1 VSETLVHRH
10 YLIVFILAPTLL
22 LFGLAPVSAV
32 ASYAPGVKP
41 GDSVTYGQI
50 NASWKSSTAPVSPV
64 KDLLGVS
71 SITVVVLNVL
81 GNSVTA
87 RQTYTHPNGT
97 TRSIV
102 WAEDTRSGTGN
113 MSSAIEWIIAGSLSS
128 PDPLYD
134 SSSASTIVQ
143 TVQGVYA
150 GSVRTVNII
159 NSTQPEPGGFC
170 KFLRV
175 WDQTTGVLLGF
186 ALNYTV
192 SNGNYHVSASA
203 SAQMTQ
209 TNAWVLPAH
218 TGTRLPSPILGLAL
232 FLAAAIGSASVY
244 ALHVRPS
251 SHRES
256 LKGDGK
262 EPKIIR
268 CSSLAY
274 LFSLV

>member
-1 VSETLVHRH
+1 VSGTIIRRH
-10 YLIVFILAPTLL
+10 YLIAFILAPTLL
-22 LFGLAPVSAV
+22 FFGLAPVSAV
-32 ASYAPGVKP
+32 ASYVPGVKP
-41 GDSVTYGQI
+41 GDSVTYGQV
-50 NASWKSSTAPVSPV
+50 NASWKSSTVRVSPV

-71 SITVVVLNVL
+71 SITVAVLNVV
-81 GNSVTA
+81 GTGVTA
-87 RQTYTHPNGT
+87 RQTFAYPNGT

-102 WAEDTRSGTGN
+102 GVEDIRSGTGN
-113 MSSAIEWIIAGSLSS
+113 MSSEIEWIIAGSLSS

-134 SSSASTIVQ
+134 SSSASTIGK

-203 SAQMTQ
+203 SAQMNR
-209 TNAWVLPAH
+209 TNAWVLRAQ
-218 TGTRLPSPILGLAL
+218 TGTRLPSPIVGLAL
-232 FLAAAIGSASVY
+232 FLAAAIGSASVC
-244 ALHVRPS
+244 ALHVR
-251 SHRES
+251 RRLIEN
-256 LKGDGK
+256 L
-262 EPKIIR
+262 
-268 CSSLAY
+268 
-274 LFSLV
+274 

>member
-1 VSETLVHRH
+1 VSGTLLHRRN
-10 YLIVFILAPTLL
+10 LIVPILASVLL
-22 LFGLAPVSAV
+22 LVFGLAPVSAA
-32 ASYAPGVKP
+32 ASYTPGVKP

-71 SITVVVLNVL
+71 SITVAVLNVV

-87 RQTYTHPNGT
+87 RQSFAYPNGT

-102 WAEDTRSGTGN
+102 WVEDIRSGTGN
-113 MSSAIEWIIAGSLSS
+113 MSSVIEWIIAGSLSS

-134 SSSASTIVQ
+134 SSSASTIGQ
-143 TVQGVYA
+143 TLRGVYA

-203 SAQMTQ
+203 SAQMNQ
-209 TNAWVLPAH
+209 TNAWVLPTH
-218 TGTRLPSPILGLAL
+218 TGTRLPSPILGLGL

-244 ALHVRPS
+244 ALHVR
-251 SHRES
+251 RRLIES
-256 LKGDGK
+256 L
-262 EPKIIR
+262 
-268 CSSLAY
+268 
-274 LFSLV
+274 

>member
-1 VSETLVHRH
+1 VSGTLVHRH
-10 YLIVFILAPTLL
+10 YLIVIILAPTLL
-22 LFGLAPVSAV
+22 FFGLAPVSAA
-32 ASYAPGVKP
+32 ASYVPGVKP
-41 GDSVTYGQI
+41 GDSVTYGQV
-50 NASWKSSTAPVSPV
+50 NASWNSSTAPVSPV

-71 SITVVVLNVL
+71 SITVAVLSVVGTSL
-81 GNSVTA
+81 TA
-87 RQTYTHPNGT
+87 RQTYSHPNGT

-102 WAEDTRSGTGN
+102 WVEDIRSETGN
-113 MSSAIEWIIAGSLSS
+113 MSSVIEWIIAGSLSS

-134 SSSASTIVQ
+134 SFSASTIGK

-175 WDQTTGVLLGF
+175 WDQSTGVLLGF

-203 SAQMTQ
+203 SAQMNQ
-209 TNAWVLPAH
+209 TNAWVLLAH

-232 FLAAAIGSASVY
+232 FLAAAIGSASAY
-244 ALHVRPS
+244 ALHVR
-251 SHRES
+251 RRLIES
-256 LKGDGK
+256 L
-262 EPKIIR
+262 
-268 CSSLAY
+268 
-274 LFSLV
+274 

>member
-1 VSETLVHRH
+1 MSGTLIHRH
-10 YLIVFILAPTLL
+10 NLIVFVLAPALL
-22 LFGLAPVSAV
+22 FFGLAPVSAA
-32 ASYAPGVKP
+32 ASYVPGVKP
-41 GDSVTYGQI
+41 GDSVTYGQV

-71 SITVVVLNVL
+71 SITVAVLKVV

-87 RQTYTHPNGT
+87 RQSFAYPNGT

-102 WAEDTRSGTGN
+102 GVEDIQNGTGN
-113 MSSAIEWIIAGSLSS
+113 MSSAIEWIIARSLSS
-128 PDPLYD
+128 PDPLYY
-134 SSSASTIVQ
+134 SSSASTIGQ

-170 KFLRV
+170 KFLRI
-175 WDQTTGVLLGF
+175 WDQNTGVLLAF

-192 SNGNYHVSASA
+192 SNGNYQVSASA

-218 TGTRLPSPILGLAL
+218 AGTRLPSPILGLTL

-244 ALHVRPS
+244 ALHVR
-251 SHRES
+251 RRLIES
-256 LKGDGK
+256 L
-262 EPKIIR
+262 
-268 CSSLAY
+268 
-274 LFSLV
+274 

>member
-1 VSETLVHRH
+1 MSWALIRRH

-22 LFGLAPVSAV
+22 FFGLAPVSAA
-32 ASYAPGVKP
+32 ASYVPGVKP
-41 GDSVTYGQI
+41 GDSVTYGQV
-50 NASWKSSTAPVSPV
+50 NASWNSSTGPVFPV

-71 SITVVVLNVL
+71 SMTVAVLNVV
-81 GNSVTA
+81 GTSVTA
-87 RQTYTHPNGT
+87 RQTYNYANGT

-102 WAEDTRSGTGN
+102 WVEDIRSGSGN

-134 SSSASTIVQ
+134 SSSVSTIGK

-150 GSVRTVNII
+150 GAVRTVNII
-159 NSTQPEPGGFC
+159 NSTQTEPGGFC

-203 SAQMTQ
+203 SAQISQ
-209 TNAWVLPAH
+209 TNAWVFLAY
-218 TGTRLPSPILGLAL
+218 TGTRPPYPLLGRGL

-244 ALHVRPS
+244 AFHVR
-251 SHRES
+251 RRLIES
-256 LKGDGK
+256 L
-262 EPKIIR
+262 
-268 CSSLAY
+268 
-274 LFSLV
+274 